1 MDGRLEFVGESE
13 EDSLG
18 GQGAE
23 RGRNMERSGGVIR
36 AGAFYLE
43 RTQPC
48 GVESDGGVW
57 AGPGSRQKATLEH
70 TLSV

>member
-1 MDGRLEFVGESE
+1 MLCKLAWKLQLDGRLEFVGESE

-36 AGAFYLE
+36 AGAF
-43 RTQPC
+43 
-48 GVESDGGVW
+48 
-57 AGPGSRQKATLEH
+57 
-70 TLSV
+70 